1 MAAVCCCFPLAAA
14 RRKNGGEG
22 GTHEERE
29 LALADEAALDVLV
42 RRLELPAA
50 VRVRAHG
57 LDPADP
63 RRRVLLRRRQRVH
76 RRRRRGSGH
85 RRTRCRVHRPLS
97 LSPSLCVAGS
107 RARAAPAACAQRSS
121 IATAQAPPAATRHSN
136 QHDQHC
142 KGKSGAPPSR
152 SRRVQPRSRLKEVWR
167 GRGAG
172 SIGGSTSAVHHG
184 ALHRHHQAVAR
195 PRQPG
200 LLCAYNASETQ
211 PAAPP
216 LDGCM
221 TEEARATR
229 RSSPA
234 AAASGCRRC
243 CSSAAAHPPCVCVY
257 TRSWRTLS

>member
-1 MAAVCCCFPLAAA
+1 VAAVCCCFPLAAA

-97 LSPSLCVAGS
+97 LSLPL
-107 RARAAPAACAQRSS
+107 
-121 IATAQAPPAATRHSN
+121 
-136 QHDQHC
+136 
-142 KGKSGAPPSR
+142 
-152 SRRVQPRSRLKEVWR
+152 
-167 GRGAG
+167 
-172 SIGGSTSAVHHG
+172 SA
-184 ALHRHHQAVAR
+184 
-195 PRQPG
+195 
-200 LLCAYNASETQ
+200 
-211 PAAPP
+211 
-216 LDGCM
+216 
-221 TEEARATR
+221 
-229 RSSPA
+229 SPA
-234 AAASGCRRC
+234 AALAPRQQLALSARPSLRRKLHPPPPATATNMINIARGKVEPLHRDRGGCSRARGSRRC
-243 CSSAAAHPPCVCVY
+243 GADGERAPLVGPRAQSTMALSTGIIKLLLGLGNLAFFVRTTRPRLSPPRR
-257 TRSWRTLS
+257 RSMDA

>member
-1 MAAVCCCFPLAAA
+1 VAAVCCCFPLAAA

-97 LSPSLCVAGS
+97 LSLTLSASPAAALAPRQQLALSARPSL
-107 RARAAPAACAQRSS
+107 RRKLHPPPP
-121 IATAQAPPAATRHSN
+121 ATAAATN
-136 QHDQHC
+136 MINMLHC
-142 KGKSGAPPSR
+142 KGKSGAPRSR
-152 SRRVQPRSRLKEVWR
+152 SRRVPRPRSSRR
-167 GRGAG
+167 CGADG
-172 SIGGSTSAVHHG
+172 ERAPLVGPRAQSTM
-184 ALHRHHQAVAR
+184 ALSTGIIKLLLGLGNLAFFVRTTR
-195 PRQPG
+195 PR
-200 LLCAYNASETQ
+200 LS
-211 PAAPP
+211 PP
-216 LDGCM
+216 
-221 TEEARATR
+221 RR
-229 RSSPA
+229 RSMDA
-234 AAASGCRRC
+234 
-243 CSSAAAHPPCVCVY
+243 
-257 TRSWRTLS
+257 